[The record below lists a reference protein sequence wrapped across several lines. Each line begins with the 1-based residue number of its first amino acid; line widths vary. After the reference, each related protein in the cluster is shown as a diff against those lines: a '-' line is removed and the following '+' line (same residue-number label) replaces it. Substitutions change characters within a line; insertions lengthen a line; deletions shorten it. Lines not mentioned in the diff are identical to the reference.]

1 MKLFVVE
8 DNARALQNLRDAL
21 EAVPELEIVRVV
33 ATAEDARAWLSANP
47 DAWDVAVID
56 LFLAAG
62 HGFEVLRYCRQ
73 RQPGQRA
80 VVLSNYTRDPV
91 REHARLAGADAV
103 FDKAF
108 EMESLVAWCEQQGA
122 AA

>member
-8 DNARALQNLRDAL
+8 DNARALQNLRVAL
-21 EAVPELEIVRVV
+21 EAIPDMEIVHVA
-33 ATAEDARAWLSANP
+33 ATAEAARQWLALHP
-47 DAWDVAVID
+47 DDWDVAVID

-62 HGFEVLRYCRQ
+62 HGFEVLRHCRN

-108 EMESLVAWCEQQGA
+108 ELESLVAWCEQQGA